1 MESPEQKRPLPRPH
15 SPPKILETHSD
26 NEVTEDYQAR
36 ESPPLQ
42 LRNLTDNSNRSN
54 NQNSYK
60 LSTHKCRQETTSN
73 SLHRSSSLEHRLHGA
88 TSAVKHLENE
98 IKQKKNLIAS
108 LQEELNEKTKLLD
121 SYSSQITSAQTHQ
134 KSSQLQSSITSI
146 IRKKEKELE
155 KIIKSQQAK
164 IEEDK
169 KTMFRLQELNKTL
182 VTKVKDQEKKLEEL
196 EFDTAE
202 KLQKYHANRN
212 LIEENEHLA
221 VLSRRA
227 KQDAD
232 GFKQELRVW
241 QEKYQNLLNSSMDF
255 EFQTRE
261 LYKANQI
268 LNENIIKL
276 LENSAI

>member
-15 SPPKILETHSD
+15 SPPTILETHSD
-26 NEVTEDYQAR
+26 NEVIEEYQVN
-36 ESPPLQ
+36 ESSPLQ
-42 LRNLTDNSNRSN
+42 LKNLTENSNRSN
-54 NQNSYK
+54 NQNLYK
-60 LSTHKCRQETTSN
+60 LSVHNCRQETSTN

-98 IKQKKNLIAS
+98 IKQKNNLIAS
-108 LQEELNEKTKLLD
+108 LQEELNEKSKLLD

-134 KSSQLQSSITSI
+134 KSSQLQSSITNI

-155 KIIKSQQAK
+155 KIIKSQQIK

-169 KTMFRLQELNKTL
+169 KTMFRLQELNKNL
-182 VTKVKDQEKKLEEL
+182 VIKVKDQEKKIDEL
-196 EFDTAE
+196 EFDSAE
-202 KLQKYHANRN
+202 KLQKYHTSRN

-221 VLSRRA
+221 VLTRKA

-241 QEKYQNLLNSSMDF
+241 QEKYQNLLNSSMEF
-255 EFQTRE
+255 ECQTRE

-276 LENSAI
+276 LENSSL